1 MDVDRFLEELHGHGV
16 ALARSADHTSM
27 ETPIPSCPGWTVGR
41 LLGHLAKVQRWSAH
55 AVRTGSPEGFEF
67 QRPEPDRLISYFL
80 SGLDELV
87 AAIGEAP
94 EDRPIWTLWPVRSP
108 RLYWAR
114 RQAHEVAI
122 HRVDIELAVGYGVS
136 EFEPDF
142 AADGIDELLMG
153 LLPLGATAPAAR
165 SVVVEP
171 LDRNVSWT
179 VQVGPAGV
187 EARREASPQADL
199 SLFGLSSELYRWVWN
214 RAGDDEVSL
223 RGDVLV
229 ADWWRQIAT
238 VGTRPDAG

>member
-1 MDVDRFLEELHGHGV
+1 MDVDRFLDELHNHGV
-16 ALARSADHTSM
+16 SLARSAEYTSM
-27 ETPIPSCPGWTVGR
+27 DTPVPTCPAWTVSR
-41 LLGHLAKVQRWSAH
+41 LLGHLTKVHRWSSH
-55 AVRTGSPEGFEF
+55 VVRTGSPDGFEF
-67 QRPEPDRLISYFL
+67 QRPAPDQLITYFL
-80 SGLDELV
+80 SGLDDLV
-87 AAIGEAP
+87 MAIREAP

-153 LLPLGATAPAAR
+153 LLPIGTTAAE
-165 SVVVEP
+165 SHSLVVEP

-179 VQVGPAGV
+179 VQVGAAGL
-187 EARREASPQADL
+187 ETRREASPQADL
-199 SLFGLSSELYRWVWN
+199 SLFGLSSDLYRWVWN
-214 RAGDDEVSL
+214 RATDDEVSL

-229 ADWWRQIAT
+229 ADWWRRTAL
-238 VGTRPDAG
+238 VGARAD